1 MDLLQVG
8 NPATNHYYDSK
19 GLAEYAW
26 SHAIVSDEVYSRIKK
41 HCDFKI
47 SNWSDG
53 CNAAMDILYG
63 QYQEIDM
70 YNIYAPKCLLNQSS
84 ASSANFVNDQVKYTC
99 INADSSSPKV
109 FLKMM
114 LIFGTPSAVQEKDT
128 DVLWLW
134 SLLLILSWGLL
145 QQAGSAESISCE
157 FQWIAPGEMAC
168 LQVDRRHIAVHLD
181 IFEYQP
187 FNSSGTK
194 KNMNL
199 SPLLQWSHRELL
211 QFFGILGPTNIL

>member
-1 MDLLQVG
+1 M
-8 NPATNHYYDSK
+8 
-19 GLAEYAW
+19 
-26 SHAIVSDEVYSRIKK
+26 SDEVYSRIKK

-114 LIFGTPSAVQEKDT
+114 LIFGTP
-128 DVLWLW
+128 
-134 SLLLILSWGLL
+134 
-145 QQAGSAESISCE
+145 
-157 FQWIAPGEMAC
+157 
-168 LQVDRRHIAVHLD
+168 
-181 IFEYQP
+181 
-187 FNSSGTK
+187 
-194 KNMNL
+194 
-199 SPLLQWSHRELL
+199 
-211 QFFGILGPTNIL
+211 